1 MRFNRSSFT
10 SSGTSSGY
18 SLEATVI
25 FYGPG
30 PLANASALGSIG
42 KNGPVLGIYGEQD
55 PNIPVA
61 QVQTFE
67 NALKSRGIDE
77 TITVYPG
84 VGHAFV
90 KSDTFR
96 NGAAAEQA
104 WKQMVAF
111 LDGALKG

>member
-1 MRFNRSSFT
+1 
-10 SSGTSSGY
+10 
-18 SLEATVI
+18 
-25 FYGPG
+25 
-30 PLANASALGSIG
+30 
-42 KNGPVLGIYGEQD
+42 VLGIYGEQD
-55 PNIPVA
+55 PNIPVD
-61 QVQTFE
+61 QVRAFE
-67 NALKSRGIDE
+67 NALKFRGVNE

-90 KSDTFR
+90 KSDTYQ